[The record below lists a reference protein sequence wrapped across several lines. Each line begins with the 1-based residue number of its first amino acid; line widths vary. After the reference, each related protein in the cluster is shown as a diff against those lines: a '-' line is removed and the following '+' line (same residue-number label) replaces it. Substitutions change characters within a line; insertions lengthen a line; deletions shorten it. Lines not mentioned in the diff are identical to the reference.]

1 MVQDRILVVYCSLH
15 VSSFSDSTDEK
26 IVFFVR
32 DGAVYEDHELLR
44 ERAHDHL
51 MSKNNI
57 HVFS

>member
-1 MVQDRILVVYCSLH
+1 MYCSLH

-26 IVFFVR
+26 IVFFVH